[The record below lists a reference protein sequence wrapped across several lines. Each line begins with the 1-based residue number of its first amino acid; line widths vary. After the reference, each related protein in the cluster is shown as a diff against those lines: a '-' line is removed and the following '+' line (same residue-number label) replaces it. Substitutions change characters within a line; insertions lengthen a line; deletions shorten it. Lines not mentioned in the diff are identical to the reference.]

1 MIDWIVQLLE
11 LYGYI
16 GIFLLMAL
24 ENMFPP
30 IPSEVIL
37 LFSGF
42 MTTYTELTVFGVLV
56 TASTGSIVGAILLYG
71 VGYVVRFERLEM
83 IVVKWESILRLSRD
97 DLQRVNGWF
106 EKYGYLAVFICRM
119 IPLLRSLI
127 SIPAGMAKM
136 HFSIFLLFTMLG
148 TIIWNTVLIM
158 IGVVLGISWRKILHI
173 LEIYSMSV
181 SLFIAICTVLLLYL
195 YIKRRKNRV

>member
-83 IVVKWESILRLSRD
+83 IVVKWESILRLSRN

>member
-181 SLFIAICTVLLLYL
+181 YLFIAICTVLLLYL